1 MTEQI
6 PANSRRH
13 GILLAAFLATFLPV
27 LFIELGVLKITKAVF
42 MYPLDDVFIHMEIA
56 SHLASEGTWGIN
68 HNAFGSASSSPLYTL
83 LLAGCFL
90 LFSTNTLVPFIINCV
105 AAAALLVVLHRALIS
120 MQLGAKAHLCCM
132 LAIVFFTPLPILV
145 VSGMEHTLQCL
156 FVFLFLQRFSTWVTG
171 EVTPGAEGKPGVPVE
186 IFFYAALVTF
196 IRYEG
201 LFLIAAACLVLLW
214 RKKILF
220 SFQLGLVAAAPLIVF
235 GLISLAKGSY
245 PLPNSLLVKSDSIV
259 FTLSGLAHFAS
270 TVLIDKLT
278 IAKGGIT
285 SLATQRLL
293 LILPLALLVCMKVL
307 PRWTVHSCGLILLL
321 LCTVL
326 HLAFAT
332 TGWFYRY
339 EAYLI
344 LCSVYTVS
352 MLAWHHGP
360 ALIHTASKP
369 ALLVGSVVLFFLFF
383 PLFLR
388 SSAAFSKAKQ
398 ACVNIFEQ
406 QYQMGQFLRRFYNNE
421 PVAANDIGAVAYYT
435 NSYVLDLWGLG
446 NIDIARSRKRGY
458 WTPTFL
464 DSMVTTNNAKIA
476 VVYDSWFDTTLL
488 KQWTKVATWQIRN
501 NVICGDDLVSFYAA
515 DSLAQPSLKRNLMLY
530 QPLLP
535 AGVIVEY
542 HPFKIVE

>member
-1 MTEQI
+1 MTEQTS
-6 PANSRRH
+6 ATSRRQ
-13 GILLAAFLATFLPV
+13 GILLATFLAIFLPV
-27 LFIELGVLKITKAVF
+27 LFIELGVMKITNAVF

-56 SHLASEGTWGIN
+56 SHLASEATWGIN
-68 HNAFGSASSSPLYTL
+68 SNAFGSASSSPLYTL

-90 LFSTNTLVPFIINCV
+90 LFSTNTLVPFIINCL
-105 AAAALLVVLHRALIS
+105 AAAALLVVLHKALIS
-120 MQLGAKAHLCCM
+120 LHVSAKAHLCCM

-156 FVFLFLQRFSTWVTG
+156 FVFLFLQRFSTWVIG
-171 EVTPGAEGKPGVPVE
+171 QESPRARGKARLPVA
-186 IFFYAALVTF
+186 IFIYAALVTF

-201 LFLIAAACLVLLW
+201 LFLIAAACLLLLW
-214 RKKILF
+214 HKKIML
-220 SFQLGLVAAAPLIVF
+220 SFQLGLFAAAPLIVF
-235 GLISLAKGSY
+235 GLISLSKGSY

-259 FTLSGLAHFAS
+259 FSLSGLVHFAS

-293 LILPLALLVCMKVL
+293 LILPLALFFCLKVI
-307 PRWTVHSCGLILLL
+307 PKRTVHSYSLLL
-321 LCTVL
+321 LILCTLL

-339 EAYLI
+339 EAYLM

-352 MLAWHHGP
+352 MLAWHHGREI
-360 ALIHTASKP
+360 IHTSSKP
-369 ALLVGSVVLFFLFF
+369 ALMVGSVLLFFLFF

-398 ACVNIFEQ
+398 ACVNIYEQ
-406 QYQMGQFLRRFYNNE
+406 QYQMGQFLRRFYDKN
-421 PVAANDIGAVAYYT
+421 PVAANDIGAVAYYS
-435 NSYVLDLWGLG
+435 NGYVLDLWGLA

-464 DSMVTTNNAKIA
+464 ESMVTKNNAKIA
-476 VVYDSWFDTTLL
+476 IVYDSWFDTTLL

-501 NVICGDDLVSFYAA
+501 NVICGDDVVSFYAT
-515 DSLAQPSLKRNLMLY
+515 DSLVQPSLKRNLILY

-542 HPFKIVE
+542 PPF